1 MPGVPFRDI
10 GRALRVAMGLAAALL
25 LTAAQD
31 IQIAMPSGDQS
42 VVPPPTPVPPPE
54 TDAAW
59 QRQVVAQL
67 TQNQRY
73 PPAAL
78 HKGAQGTA
86 HIRFRV
92 DRTGRILTARL
103 AHSSGTAEL
112 DAAAVESVRGTRLPP
127 MPAGMTGPVDLVL
140 PLTFRIAD

>member
-1 MPGVPFRDI
+1 MLV
-10 GRALRVAMGLAAALL
+10 AALL
-25 LTAAQD
+25 LIAAQD
-31 IQIAMPSGDQS
+31 IQIAIPSDNQS
-42 VVPPPTPVPPPE
+42 LVPPPASVPPPE

-112 DAAAVESVRGTRLPP
+112 DAAAVESVRGARLPP